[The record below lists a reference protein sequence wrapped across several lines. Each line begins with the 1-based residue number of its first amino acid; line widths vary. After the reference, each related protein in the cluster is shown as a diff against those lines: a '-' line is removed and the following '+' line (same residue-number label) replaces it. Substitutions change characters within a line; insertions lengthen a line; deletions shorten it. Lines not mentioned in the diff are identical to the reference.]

1 MSVRIMTDSAADFS
15 LEELK
20 EKNVELIPMPLSCG
34 EKTIIDDKTTAMET
48 FWELMISGTDIK
60 TSQPSPDTFIKHFEA
75 ARAAGDQV
83 LCILISSALSGTY
96 QGANLAKSMLDDNG
110 IYLIDSMVAAAP
122 EKLLVYK
129 ACRLRE
135 QGLSAAGI
143 ASELELY
150 KDRLRLYACIDT
162 LEYLVRG
169 GRLNRTAGAVGNALK
184 LKPLV
189 TISSEGTVTV
199 EKKAMGIKR
208 AMKEL
213 TQLIMSRPVD
223 IREKII
229 PIYAYDAANCREFLA
244 GLKEAGFTGQLEE
257 PQQIGATIGAYI
269 GPGGYGLAF
278 VEEAEEQ
285 K

>member
-1 MSVRIMTDSAADFS
+1 MSVKIMTDSAADFS

-34 EKTIIDDKTTAMET
+34 DRTIIDDKTTAMET

-60 TSQPSPDTFIKHFEA
+60 TSQPSPDTFIKHFEE
-75 ARAAGDQV
+75 ARAAGEQV

-110 IYLIDSMVAAAP
+110 IYLVDSLEATGS

-129 ACRLRE
+129 ACQLRE

-143 ASELELY
+143 VSELESY
-150 KDRLRLYACIDT
+150 KERVRLYACIDT

-169 GRLNRTAGAVGNALK
+169 GRLNRAAGTVGNALK

-189 TISSEGTVTV
+189 TISPAGTVSV
-199 EKKAMGIKR
+199 EKKTIGIRR

-213 TQLIMSRPVD
+213 IQLIMSRPVD
-223 IREKII
+223 IREKMF
-229 PIYAYDAANCREFLA
+229 PLYAYDDTNCREFMA
-244 GLKEAGFTGQLEE
+244 GLKEAGFAGQLGE
-257 PQQIGATIGAYI
+257 PQQIGATIGTYI
-269 GPGGYGLAF
+269 GPGGFGLAF
-278 VEEAEEQ
+278 VEGIEE
-285 K
+285 